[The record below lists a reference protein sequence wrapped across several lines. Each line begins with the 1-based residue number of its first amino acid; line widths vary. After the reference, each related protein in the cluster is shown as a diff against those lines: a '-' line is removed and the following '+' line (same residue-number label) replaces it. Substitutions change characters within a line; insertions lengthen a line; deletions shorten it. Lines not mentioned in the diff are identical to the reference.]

1 MTADADTHLPRKPK
15 IGSDRPG
22 YDRTA
27 HEVALHEPVRRGS
40 IVLVLVVAGALV
52 AIALA
57 LMTIGRAQAQPYIL
71 GMLAVLAMVG
81 LFNLFAFAA
90 GIIRF
95 ADRSA
100 DNPVMA
106 HIADHALDGL
116 AVTDP
121 RGHVVYFN
129 NAYLALTGAG
139 GSHDVRP
146 IERVFIGNPDV
157 SEAVFRLLKA
167 AREGKRQQE
176 EVRIAGEDG
185 AHGRWL
191 RMRVRPLGAGKRE
204 GGHAVWSIADIT
216 RDRERQEDVFQEL
229 RHAIEYLDH
238 APCGFFSVNPS
249 GELVYVNATL
259 ANWLDYDLAEIGSG
273 GLKLGDIV
281 SGDGASLL
289 TSIVAAPGEVK
300 TEVFDIDLKMRGGR
314 TMPSR
319 LYHKLAFGA
328 DGAPGPSRTLVIS
341 HARDERSDPQTSAE
355 VRFMRFFDHTPMAI
369 ATVDRAG
376 AVVRANARFA
386 KLAQSLGHDAA
397 ANRSIFGAV
406 CARDRGL
413 LIAAINQAAEGRGD
427 IKPAEVM
434 LEGDKE
440 RWGQFFVTPVEQDE
454 RETEAAI
461 VYLLE
466 TTERRALEN
475 QINQSQ
481 KMDMVGQLAGGI
493 AHDFNNVLS
502 AIMMANDFLLNAH
515 KPTDPS
521 FQDIMQIKQN
531 ATRAATLVRQLLAFS
546 RRQTLRPQVLDLG
559 DALSDLTMLLRR
571 LIGEKVKLDF
581 VHGRDL
587 WPVKVDVSQ
596 FEQVIVNLAVNARD
610 AMPDGGK
617 LKVKTANVSAAES
630 AQLAYKG
637 MPAAEYVR
645 IDISDTGTGIAADI
659 RDKIFEPFFSTKEV
673 GKGTG
678 LGLSTVYGI
687 VKQTGGFVYVESE
700 EGKGTSFSIFLP
712 RHHGEEEAQEAPKSE
727 AAHAHATNA
736 VATVEPRLR
745 ADLTGQGTIL
755 LVEDEEG
762 LRSLNARGLRS
773 RGYSVIEASNGIE
786 AMEALEAKDGAV
798 DLVVSDVV
806 MPEMDGPTLLK
817 AMRGRNPDLK
827 IIFVSGYAEDAFE
840 KSLPENEQFAF
851 LPKPFTLTQLV
862 AAVKETMTPP

>member
-1 MTADADTHLPRKPK
+1 MTAETDHNLPRE
-15 IGSDRPG
+15 S
-22 YDRTA
+22 
-27 HEVALHEPVRRGS
+27 VAVHEPPQRSGS
-40 IVLVLVVAGALV
+40 IALV
-52 AIALA
+52 FLVAATLVA
-57 LMTIGRAQAQPYIL
+57 VAVGLMTLGRTQAQPYIL
-71 GMLAVLAMVG
+71 GILAVLAMVG

-90 GIIRF
+90 GIVRF
-95 ADRSA
+95 ADRNL
-100 DNPVMA
+100 DDPI
-106 HIADHALDGL
+106 IARISDHAFDGL

-121 RGHVVYFN
+121 RGHVVYSN
-129 NAYLALTGAG
+129 AAYLTMTGASG
-139 GSHDVRP
+139 PQDVRP
-146 IERVFIGNPDV
+146 VERVFIGNPDV

-176 EVRIAGEDG
+176 EVRISGHDG
-185 AHGRWL
+185 SQGRWL
-191 RMRVRPLGAGKRE
+191 RMRVRPLGTGKRE
-204 GGHAVWSIADIT
+204 ARYAVWSIADIT

-229 RHAIEYLDH
+229 QHAIEYLDH
-238 APCGFFSVNPS
+238 APCGFFSVNPA
-249 GELVYVNATL
+249 GELAYVNATL

-273 GLKLGDIV
+273 GLKLTDIV

-289 TSIVAAPGEVK
+289 TSIVAVPGEVK
-300 TEVFDIDLKMRGGR
+300 TEVFDIDLRMRTGR
-314 TMPSR
+314 TMPVR

-328 DGAPGPSRTLVIS
+328 DGTPGPSRTLVIS
-341 HARDERSDPQTSAE
+341 RARDERSDPDRAAE

-369 ATVDRAG
+369 ATVDRG
-376 AVVRANARFA
+376 GNVVRANARYA
-386 KLAQSLGHDAA
+386 KLAQGLGLDSAS
-397 ANRSIFGAV
+397 RSIFRAINS
-406 CARDRGL
+406 RDRNL
-413 LIAAINQAAEGRGD
+413 LIAAINQAAEGKGD
-427 IKPAEVM
+427 IAPVEVA
-434 LEGDKE
+434 LEGTKE
-440 RWGQFFVTPVEQDE
+440 RWGQFFVTPVDE
-454 RETEAAI
+454 GENDAEAAI
-461 VYLLE
+461 VHMLE

-481 KMDMVGQLAGGI
+481 KMETVGQLAGGI

-571 LIGEKVKLDF
+571 LIGEKVKLDL

-617 LKVKTANVSAAES
+617 LIIRTANVATDEAGK
-630 AQLAYKG
+630 LAYKG
-637 MPAAEYVR
+637 MPAADYVR
-645 IDISDTGTGIAADI
+645 IEVADTGTGIPADI

-687 VKQTGGFVYVESE
+687 VKQTGGFIYVDSE
-700 EGKGTSFSIFLP
+700 PGKGTSFHIFLP
-712 RHHGEEEAQEAPKSE
+712 RHHVEPEVQVETPVTGTAAVAQTNGAAKEAPAAE
-727 AAHAHATNA
+727 AK
-736 VATVEPRLR
+736 PRT
-745 ADLTGQGTIL
+745 DLTGQGTIL

-762 LRSLNARGLRS
+762 LRALNARGLRS
-773 RGYSVIEASNGIE
+773 RGYTVVEAENGVE
-786 AMEALEAKDGAV
+786 AMEVLDEQSGAI

-817 AMRGRNPDLK
+817 AMREKNPDIK
-827 IIFVSGYAEDAFE
+827 FIFVSGYAEDAFE
-840 KSLPENEQFAF
+840 KSLPEGQQFDF
-851 LPKPFTLTQLV
+851 LPKPFTLSQLV
-862 AAVKETMTPP
+862 AAVKETMKAV

>member
-1 MTADADTHLPRKPK
+1 MTVDIDHDSLGESAIP
-15 IGSDRPG
+15 
-22 YDRTA
+22 
-27 HEVALHEPVRRGS
+27 HEPPRRSGS
-40 IVLVLVVAGALV
+40 ILLVLLVAGALV
-52 AIALA
+52 AAAVA

-71 GMLAVLAMVG
+71 ALLALLATVG
-81 LFNLFAFAA
+81 LFSLFAFAA

-95 ADRSA
+95 ADRTA
-100 DNPVMA
+100 DDAVIA
-106 HIADHALDGL
+106 RIADHAFDGL

-121 RGHVVYFN
+121 RGHLVYCN
-129 NAYLALTGAG
+129 AAYLALTAAG
-139 GSHDVRP
+139 SAQDARP
-146 IERVFIGNPDV
+146 VERVFIGNPDV

-176 EVRIAGEDG
+176 EVRIAGHNG
-185 AHGRWL
+185 SHGRWL
-191 RMRVRPLGAGKRE
+191 RMRVRSLGKDKRE
-204 GGHAVWSIADIT
+204 EKYAVWSIADIT

-229 RHAIEYLDH
+229 QHAIEYLDH
-238 APCGFFSVNPS
+238 APCGFFSVNAG

-273 GLKLGDIV
+273 GLKLTDIV
-281 SGDGASLL
+281 SGDGTALL
-289 TSIVAAPGEVK
+289 SSIVAVPGEVK

-314 TMPSR
+314 TVPVR

-328 DGAPGPSRTLVIS
+328 DGAAGPSRTLVIS
-341 HARDERSDPQTSAE
+341 RARDERSDPERAAE

-369 ATVDRAG
+369 ATVDRSG

-386 KLAQSLGHDAA
+386 KLAQSLTADSAA
-397 ANRSIFGAV
+397 HKSIFRAV
-406 CARDRGL
+406 NARDRTL
-413 LIAAINQAAEGRGD
+413 LIAAINQAAEGQGD
-427 IKPAEVM
+427 IAPVEAM
-434 LEGDKE
+434 LEGARE
-440 RWGQFFVTPVEQDE
+440 RWAQFFVTPVEENE
-454 RETEAAI
+454 RDTEAAI
-461 VYLLE
+461 VYMLE

-610 AMPDGGK
+610 AMPDGGT
-617 LKVKTANVSAAES
+617 LTVKTANITAAES
-630 AQLAYKG
+630 VQLAHKG
-637 MPAAEYVR
+637 MPAADYVR
-645 IDISDTGTGIAADI
+645 IEITDTGTGIPADI

-687 VKQTGGFVYVESE
+687 IKQTGGFIYVDSE
-700 EGKGTSFSIFLP
+700 IGRGTSFHIFLP
-712 RHHGEEEAQEAPKSE
+712 RHHAEPEVETEV
-727 AAHAHATNA
+727 HATNGA
-736 VATVEPRLR
+736 AKPDAKPRT
-745 ADLTGQGTIL
+745 DLTGQGTIL

-773 RGYSVIEASNGIE
+773 RGYSVIEASNGVE
-786 AMEALEAKDGAV
+786 AMEALEQEGGVV

-817 AMRGRNPDLK
+817 AMRDRNPEIK
-827 IIFVSGYAEDAFE
+827 VIFVSGYAEDAFE
-840 KSLPENEQFAF
+840 KSLPENQQFSF
-851 LPKPFTLTQLV
+851 LPKPFTLSQLV
-862 AAVKETMTPP
+862 AAVKETMAPQ

>member
-1 MTADADTHLPRKPK
+1 MIADIDHDLSSEPKHAQEMT
-15 IGSDRPG
+15 
-22 YDRTA
+22 
-27 HEVALHEPVRRGS
+27 VHEPVRRGS
-40 IVLVLVVAGALV
+40 IVLVLMVAGALV
-52 AIALA
+52 AIAIA

-71 GMLAVLAMVG
+71 GLLAVLAMVG

-106 HIADHALDGL
+106 HIADHAFDGL

-129 NAYLALTGAG
+129 NAYLALTGATG
-139 GSHDVRP
+139 AQDVRP
-146 IERVFIGNPDV
+146 VERVFIGNPDM

-176 EVRIAGEDG
+176 EVRIGGTDG
-185 AHGRWL
+185 APGHGSARGRWL

-204 GGHAVWSIADIT
+204 AGYAVWSIADIT
-216 RDRERQEDVFQEL
+216 RDRERQEDVFREL
-229 RHAIEYLDH
+229 QHAIEYLDH
-238 APCGFFSVNPS
+238 APCGFFSVTPS
-249 GELVYVNATL
+249 GELAYVNATL
-259 ANWLDYDLAEIGSG
+259 ASWLDYDLAEIGSG
-273 GLKLGDIV
+273 GLKLNDIV

-289 TSIVAAPGEVK
+289 TSIVAVPGEVK
-300 TEVFDIDLKMRGGR
+300 TEVFDIDLKMRGGK

-341 HARDERSDPQTSAE
+341 RARDERSDPERAAE

-376 AVVRANARFA
+376 SVVRANARFA
-386 KLAQSLGHDAA
+386 KLAQGLGLDAA
-397 ANRSIFGAV
+397 AIKSIFRTV
-406 CARDRGL
+406 CVRDRGL
-413 LIAAINQAAEGRGD
+413 LISAINQAAEGQGD
-427 IKPAEVM
+427 IKPVEAM

-440 RWGQFFVTPVEQDE
+440 RWGQFFVTAVEQDE

-461 VYLLE
+461 VYMLE
-466 TTERRALEN
+466 TTERRTLEN

-571 LIGEKVKLDF
+571 LIGEKVKLDL

-617 LKVKTANVSAAES
+617 LTVKTANVSAGES
-630 AQLAYKG
+630 AQPAYKG

-645 IDISDTGTGIAADI
+645 IDISDTGTGIPAHI

-687 VKQTGGFVYVESE
+687 VKQTGGFVYVDSE

-712 RHHGEEEAQEAPKSE
+712 RHHVEQEAEEVKAEAAQPHAANGATPPSE
-727 AAHAHATNA
+727 AR
-736 VATVEPRLR
+736 PR

-773 RGYSVIEASNGIE
+773 RGYSVIEASNGVE
-786 AMEALEAKDGAV
+786 AMEALEEKDGAV

-817 AMRGRNPDLK
+817 AMRDRNPNLK

-862 AAVKETMTPP
+862 AAVKETMTPQ